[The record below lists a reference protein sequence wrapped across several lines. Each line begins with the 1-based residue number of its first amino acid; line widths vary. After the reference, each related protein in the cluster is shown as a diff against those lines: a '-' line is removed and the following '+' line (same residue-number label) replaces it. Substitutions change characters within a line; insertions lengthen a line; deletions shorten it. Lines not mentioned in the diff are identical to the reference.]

1 MRLTPSNKSAFTA
14 PTGYVVAEMAID
26 GLLFFVV
33 DETPEAFNLSPKS
46 LDGTKPYGLR
56 QGRTLILMAITG

>member
-1 MRLTPSNKSAFTA
+1 
-14 PTGYVVAEMAID
+14 MAID

-56 QGRTLILMAITG
+56 QGRTLILMAITD